1 MAQIIQVMDDHDLV
15 LKPIIIVSGI
25 LNFKKALLVGGTP
38 TPLKHMNVSWGYDIP
53 NWMDSHKTCSKPPTS
68 LFVYGS

>member
-53 NWMDSHKTCSKPPTS
+53 N
-68 LFVYGS
+68 